1 MKKDM
6 IKKILSCFTAV
17 FAVALTFITAASF
30 RPVQAAGTPEPV
42 KIGKIDYDDL
52 TLQVYKK
59 DNAIVYFSTNG
70 RKNWLEADGEIK
82 TDKDGEYIEMDISW
96 VDPKSDVKL
105 YFKGNKDE
113 TATDVTIP
121 KMINDFKVKF
131 DKVAIDFEF
140 DGYGSCEKFM
150 WRKFSDYNW
159 TEVPFDKSSA
169 GYKAF
174 LKSIDNLRFK
184 GCKLIFCCIQKT
196 GTDEK
201 NPGERLSNE
210 VKVTIPKQAEAPLI
224 QFDLKKRAIN
234 TKDSWEYYDSKQKK
248 WISCSKNMDLDTLT
262 PEVFS
267 TGGKKGE
274 DVKIKFRF
282 YATDKK
288 AASKSTV
295 LFVPGQNTAPVI
307 GESGDVTF
315 VTDKKKLKI
324 TFPGASSALPIEY
337 CIIKKGY
344 AFDEK
349 KAVWKTVKSPN
360 KALSFSASGAP
371 AGSKIYVRFAGENMS
386 KVKGTDIRLA
396 SACTYY
402 EVNWPDKT

>member
-1 MKKDM
+1 M
-6 IKKILSCFTAV
+6 IKKIFSCCAAV
-17 FAVALTFITAASF
+17 LVITVVFLLTSGLKT
-30 RPVQAAGTPEPV
+30 VQAAGGEKPV
-42 KIGKIDYDDL
+42 TIGKIDYDDL
-52 TLQVYKK
+52 TLQVFK
-59 DNAIVYFSTNG
+59 NGNGIVYFSTNG

-82 TDKDGEYIEMDISW
+82 NGSEGEYIEMDISW

-113 TATDVTIP
+113 TAVDVTIP
-121 KMINDFKVKF
+121 KMITDFKVKF
-131 DKVAIDFEF
+131 DKIAIDFDF

-150 WRKFSDYNW
+150 WRKTSDYNW
-159 TEVPFDKSSA
+159 TEVSFDKSSA
-169 GYKAF
+169 SYKAF
-174 LKSIDNLRFK
+174 LKNIETLRFK

-196 GTDEK
+196 GTDDK

-224 QFDLKKRAIN
+224 QFDLKKRTVN

-288 AASKSTV
+288 AASKSTT
-295 LFVPGQNTAPVI
+295 LFVPGQNPAPVI
-307 GESGDVTF
+307 GESGDVIFTN
-315 VTDKKKLKI
+315 DNKKLKI
-324 TFPGASSALPIEY
+324 SFPGASTELPIEY

-349 KAVWKTVKSPN
+349 KAVWKTVKSS
-360 KALSFSASGAP
+360 KKTLTFSASGAP
-371 AGSKIYVRFAGENMS
+371 GGSKIYVRFAGENMS